1 MKKLI
6 GKLSQSKAALLA
18 MGVPAGVVPA
28 VAATADATVSVQENA
43 QQSLNIVGA
52 RMINPTTLEI
62 LYSNGTRMSMDFYGE
77 NIFRIFQDNQ
87 GGIIRDP
94 QATPEAQILVD
105 NPRKTVSQI
114 ELNDQKSNFILPGT
128 VDRFNQL
135 LPDGRLEKLV
145 HPSAKTK
152 WRWNWC

>member
-18 MGVPAGVVPA
+18 MGVPAGVVTA
-28 VAATADATVSVQENA
+28 VAATADASVSVQENA

-94 QATPEAQILVD
+94 QAPI
-105 NPRKTVSQI
+105 
-114 ELNDQKSNFILPGT
+114 FITRQEIKRSVISVEPLMEP
-128 VDRFNQL
+128 L
-135 LPDGRLEKLV
+135 LLSRD
-145 HPSAKTK
+145 
-152 WRWNWC
+152 